1 MQHDRKSLD
10 IKSSAYSD
18 LIAHQQLRAFIDG
31 KRVMQKD
38 EMLEKVA
45 AGDAASVAAKKVSR
59 LSETHWKLIYLLQNP
74 EKTYEAYCIDI
85 RGSEFQFLIPELDMQ
100 TTLKAVNAKL
110 NDKLVLKAAN
120 IDIPNQ
126 TADFIPIL

>member
-1 MQHDRKSLD
+1 
-10 IKSSAYSD
+10 
-18 LIAHQQLRAFIDG
+18 
-31 KRVMQKD
+31 
-38 EMLEKVA
+38 MLEKVA
-45 AGDAASVAAKKVSR
+45 AVDAASVAARKVSR

-85 RGSEFQFLIPELDMQ
+85 RGTDFQFLIPELDMQ
-100 TTLKAVNAKL
+100 TTLKAVSAKL

-126 TADFIPIL
+126 TADFIPV